1 MRGKAKASLEL
12 IASCRDLLEEIQPAS
27 VRAVCYQLFARGL
40 IGSMSKLNTQRVSK
54 QLVWAREQGEIPW
67 EWITDETRAPEWSG
81 GYHDLGNYMEA
92 HLQYAKKDRWDD
104 QPTLIEV
111 WSEKATIGG
120 TIRPVLKKLGV
131 TFRVMH
137 GFGSA
142 TSIYNAAQDG
152 IERERTVL
160 YVGDFD
166 PSGLYMSEV
175 DLPQRLER
183 YGTGGLGGITIM
195 RIALTIDDIMTLK
208 LPSFDAAAKK
218 SDARHA
224 WFVKLYGPRCWELDA
239 MPPPVL
245 RERVESA
252 ISEYIEPQAWG
263 RAEVAENAQKESM
276 ASFLSRWPGRRKA
289 S

>member
-166 PSGLYMSEV
+166 PSGLS
-175 DLPQRLER
+175 
-183 YGTGGLGGITIM
+183 
-195 RIALTIDDIMTLK
+195 
-208 LPSFDAAAKK
+208 
-218 SDARHA
+218 
-224 WFVKLYGPRCWELDA
+224 
-239 MPPPVL
+239 
-245 RERVESA
+245 
-252 ISEYIEPQAWG
+252 
-263 RAEVAENAQKESM
+263 
-276 ASFLSRWPGRRKA
+276 
-289 S
+289 